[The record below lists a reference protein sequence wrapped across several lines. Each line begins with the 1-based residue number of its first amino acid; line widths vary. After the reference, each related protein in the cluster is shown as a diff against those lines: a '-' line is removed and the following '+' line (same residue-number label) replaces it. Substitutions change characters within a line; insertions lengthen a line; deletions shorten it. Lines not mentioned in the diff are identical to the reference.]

1 MRYWLRQ
8 ALTAFYKDVLFQSVN
23 QRTRIVVLAPNL
35 PSDPNSGLLR
45 AFATGIH
52 MSISLPKA
60 LILGVCSL
68 FVLMGLSQALTLW
81 WFQQQL
87 QQQLSEQS
95 QALSRII
102 LARTAEKLQ
111 HQFVFST
118 NSDVQVFSSA
128 EKPRP
133 HASEPQEQAAAART
147 APQDRQV
154 EVRKLENGI
163 TIVKMQQH
171 GDGAGK
177 ANVDLDFNL
186 QLEQTLAELKQQG
199 AAPQHWVSQFKLKTT
214 GSSQQLINQ
223 YLGYQLLALAL
234 STVLALLLLL
244 WFGARVLQP
253 LQRLVQ
259 GFRALGQGEA
269 GIQLDTQAPL
279 AEYRQALQQFNL
291 ASTELAALQQQKAE
305 LARQQQLVEL
315 GEMSRGLVH
324 ALRNPIHTMALAL
337 ERISCNDQALQQLI
351 EQKMQHINRTL
362 STLLTLSCQG
372 VDRSTPVALKA
383 VLQDLCLEFSAQQLQ
398 LDAPALI
405 CRGAEAEL
413 RFILHVLVSNAVEAS
428 PQPGTVCLKL
438 WQQPDGIYFQVT
450 DQGLGL
456 NPAVVASLFQPHIS
470 SKAEGAGMG
479 LYLAQRLLQMY
490 YQGDIQLQNRPEG
503 GVLAQIRLGT
513 EINQ

>member
-1 MRYWLRQ
+1 
-8 ALTAFYKDVLFQSVN
+8 
-23 QRTRIVVLAPNL
+23 
-35 PSDPNSGLLR
+35 
-45 AFATGIH
+45 
-52 MSISLPKA
+52 MSFSLPKA

-87 QQQLSEQS
+87 QQELSEQS

-111 HQFVFST
+111 HQFVFNT
-118 NSDVQVFSSA
+118 NSAVQVFTTDQGAQPQVSVQ
-128 EKPRP
+128 
-133 HASEPQEQAAAART
+133 SEQPAAAT
-147 APQDRQV
+147 APAQNTPPDRQV

-171 GDGAGK
+171 DDGK
-177 ANVDLDFNL
+177 AKVDLDLNL

-199 AAPQHWVSQFKLKTT
+199 AAPQHWVSQFKLKTS

-234 STVLALLLLL
+234 STALALLLLL
-244 WFGARVLQP
+244 WFGARLLQP

-259 GFRALGQGEA
+259 GFRALAQGEA

-279 AEYRQALQQFNL
+279 AEYRQALKQFNL

-337 ERISCNDQALQQLI
+337 EQVSGNDPALQQLI

-398 LDAPALI
+398 LDAPTLS

-428 PQPGTVCLKL
+428 PQPGTVYLKL
-438 WQQPDGIYFQVT
+438 WQATDGIYFQVT
-450 DQGLGL
+450 DQGPGL
-456 NPAVVASLFQPHIS
+456 SPTVAASLFQPHIS

-490 YQGDIQLQNRPEG
+490 YLGDIELQNRPGG

>member
-1 MRYWLRQ
+1 
-8 ALTAFYKDVLFQSVN
+8 
-23 QRTRIVVLAPNL
+23 
-35 PSDPNSGLLR
+35 
-45 AFATGIH
+45 
-52 MSISLPKA
+52 MSFSLPKA

-95 QALSRII
+95 QALSRLI

-111 HQFVFST
+111 HQFVFS
-118 NSDVQVFSSA
+118 SDAKVQVFSA
-128 EKPRP
+128 EANVPTEAL
-133 HASEPQEQAAAART
+133 ASQQPSTPAAE
-147 APQDRQV
+147 RQV
-154 EVRKLENGI
+154 EVRKLENGL
-163 TIVKMQQH
+163 TIVQMKQQH
-171 GDGAGK
+171 DDK
-177 ANVDLDFNL
+177 ADKAAAAVDVDLNL
-186 QLEQTLAELKQQG
+186 QLEQTLSELKQPG
-199 AAPQHWVSQFKLKTT
+199 AAPQQWVSQFKLKTS

-223 YLGYQLLALAL
+223 YLAYQLLALAI
-234 STVLALLLLL
+234 STALALLLLL
-244 WFGARVLQP
+244 WFGSRLLQP

-259 GFRALGQGEA
+259 GFRALAQGEA

-279 AEYRQALQQFNL
+279 AEYRQALQQFNV
-291 ASTELAALQQQKAE
+291 ASSELAALQQQKAE

-337 ERISCNDQALQQLI
+337 EQISGNDPALQQLI

-372 VDRSTPVALKA
+372 VDRSTRVALKA

-398 LDAPALI
+398 LDAPALC

-438 WQQPDGIYFQVT
+438 WHQADSIYFQVT
-450 DQGLGL
+450 DQGPGL
-456 NPAVVASLFQPHIS
+456 SPTVAANLFQPHIS

-479 LYLAQRLLQMY
+479 LYLAQRLLHMY

-503 GVLAQIRLGT
+503 GVLAQVRLGT
-513 EINQ
+513 EIY

>member
-1 MRYWLRQ
+1 
-8 ALTAFYKDVLFQSVN
+8 
-23 QRTRIVVLAPNL
+23 
-35 PSDPNSGLLR
+35 
-45 AFATGIH
+45 
-52 MSISLPKA
+52 MSFSLPKA

-87 QQQLSEQS
+87 QQELSEQS
-95 QALSRII
+95 QALSRLI

-111 HQFVFST
+111 HQFVFS
-118 NSDVQVFSSA
+118 SDATVQVFSKEA
-128 EKPRP
+128 TVPT
-133 HASEPQEQAAAART
+133 AALT
-147 APQDRQV
+147 APQPAVAATERKV
-154 EVRKLENGI
+154 EVRKLDNGI
-163 TIVKMQQH
+163 TIVQMKQQH
-171 GDGAGK
+171 DGNDQA
-177 ANVDLDFNL
+177 ATAVDVDLNL
-186 QLEQTLAELKQQG
+186 QLEQTLSELKQPG
-199 AAPQHWVSQFKLKTT
+199 TAPQHWVSQFKLKTT
-214 GSSQQLINQ
+214 GSSQQLISQ

-234 STVLALLLLL
+234 STALALLLLL
-244 WFGARVLQP
+244 WFGSRLLQP

-259 GFRALGQGEA
+259 GFRALAQGEA

-279 AEYRQALQQFNL
+279 AEYRQALQQFNQ

-337 ERISCNDQALQQLI
+337 EQISGNDPALQQLI

-362 STLLTLSCQG
+362 STLLTLSCLG

-398 LDAPALI
+398 LDAPALC

-428 PQPGTVCLKL
+428 PEPGTVCLKL
-438 WQQPDGIYFQVT
+438 WQAPDGIYFQVT
-450 DQGLGL
+450 DQGAGL
-456 NPAVVASLFQPHIS
+456 NPQVAASLFQPHIS

-490 YQGDIQLQNRPEG
+490 YRGDIQLQNRPEG
-503 GVLAQIRLGT
+503 GVLAQVRLGT

>member
-1 MRYWLRQ
+1 
-8 ALTAFYKDVLFQSVN
+8 
-23 QRTRIVVLAPNL
+23 
-35 PSDPNSGLLR
+35 
-45 AFATGIH
+45 
-52 MSISLPKA
+52 MSFSLPKA

-87 QQQLSEQS
+87 QQELSEQS

-111 HQFVFST
+111 HQFVFNT
-118 NSDVQVFSSA
+118 NSAVQVFTTDQSA
-128 EKPRP
+128 QPQVSVQ
-133 HASEPQEQAAAART
+133 SEQQSAAT
-147 APQDRQV
+147 APAQTTPPDRQV

-163 TIVKMQQH
+163 TIVQMKQQH
-171 GDGAGK
+171 GGNNK
-177 ANVDLDFNL
+177 AAVDLDLNL
-186 QLEQTLAELKQQG
+186 QLEQTLSELKQPG
-199 AAPQHWVSQFKLKTT
+199 TAPQHWVSQFKLKTS
-214 GSSQQLINQ
+214 GSSQQLISQ
-223 YLGYQLLALAL
+223 YLGYQLIALAL
-234 STVLALLLLL
+234 STALALALLL
-244 WFGARVLQP
+244 WFGSRLLQP

-259 GFRALGQGEA
+259 GFRALAQGDA

-337 ERISCNDQALQQLI
+337 EQISGSDPALQQLI

-372 VDRSTPVALKA
+372 VDRSMPVALKA

-398 LDAPALI
+398 LDAPALS

-438 WQQPDGIYFQVT
+438 WQAPDGIYFQVT
-450 DQGLGL
+450 DQGEGLG
-456 NPAVVASLFQPHIS
+456 PQVAANLFQPHIS

-479 LYLAQRLLQMY
+479 LYLAKRLLQMY
-490 YQGDIQLQNRPEG
+490 YRGDIQLQNRAEG
-503 GVLAQIRLGT
+503 GVLAQVRLGT

>member
-1 MRYWLRQ
+1 
-8 ALTAFYKDVLFQSVN
+8 
-23 QRTRIVVLAPNL
+23 
-35 PSDPNSGLLR
+35 
-45 AFATGIH
+45 
-52 MSISLPKA
+52 MSFSLPKA
-60 LILGVCSL
+60 LILGVCGL
-68 FVLMGLSQALTLW
+68 FVLLGLSQALTLW

-87 QQQLSEQS
+87 QQELSEQS

-111 HQFVFST
+111 HQFVFNT
-118 NSDVQVFSSA
+118 NSAVQVFTTDQTAQQQVSVQSA
-128 EKPRP
+128 PT
-133 HASEPQEQAAAART
+133 QTT
-147 APQDRQV
+147 AQDRQV
-154 EVRKLENGI
+154 EVRKLENGV

-171 GDGAGK
+171 EDSAGK
-177 ANVDLDFNL
+177 AAVDLDLNL
-186 QLEQTLAELKQQG
+186 QLEQTLSELKQQG
-199 AAPQHWVSQFKLKTT
+199 AAPQHWVSQFKLKTS

-234 STVLALLLLL
+234 STALALALLL
-244 WFGARVLQP
+244 WFGSRLLQP

-259 GFRALGQGEA
+259 GFRALAQGDA

-337 ERISCNDQALQQLI
+337 EQIAGNDPTLQQLI

-372 VDRSTPVALKA
+372 VDRGAPIALKA

-398 LDAPALI
+398 LDAPALS

-428 PQPGTVCLKL
+428 PAVGTVCLKL
-438 WQQPDGIYFQVT
+438 WRDSNGIHFQVS
-450 DQGLGL
+450 DQGPGL
-456 NPAVVASLFQPHIS
+456 TAEVAASLFQPHIS

-490 YQGDIQLQNRPEG
+490 YHGDIRLHNRPEG

-513 EINQ
+513 EICL

>member
-1 MRYWLRQ
+1 
-8 ALTAFYKDVLFQSVN
+8 
-23 QRTRIVVLAPNL
+23 
-35 PSDPNSGLLR
+35 
-45 AFATGIH
+45 
-52 MSISLPKA
+52 MSFSLPKA

-95 QALSRII
+95 QALSRLI

-111 HQFVFST
+111 HQFVFS
-118 NSDVQVFSSA
+118 SDAKVQVFSA
-128 EKPRP
+128 EANVPTEAL
-133 HASEPQEQAAAART
+133 ASQQPSTPAAE
-147 APQDRQV
+147 RQV
-154 EVRKLENGI
+154 EVRKLENGL
-163 TIVKMQQH
+163 TIVQMKQQH
-171 GDGAGK
+171 DDK
-177 ANVDLDFNL
+177 ASKAAAAVDVDLNL
-186 QLEQTLAELKQQG
+186 QLEQTLSELKQPG
-199 AAPQHWVSQFKLKTT
+199 TAPQHWVSQFKLKTS

-223 YLGYQLLALAL
+223 YLSYQLLALAL
-234 STVLALLLLL
+234 SIALALLLLL
-244 WFGARVLQP
+244 WFGSRLLQP
-253 LQRLVQ
+253 LQQLVR
-259 GFRALGQGEA
+259 GLRALGQGEA
-269 GIQLDTQAPL
+269 GIQLDTRAPL
-279 AEYRQALQQFNL
+279 AEYRQALQQFNQ

-337 ERISCNDQALQQLI
+337 EQMSGSDPALQQLI

-383 VLQDLCLEFSAQQLQ
+383 VLQDLCLEFSGQQLQ
-398 LDAPALI
+398 LDAQVLF

-413 RFILHVLVSNAVEAS
+413 RFIFHVLVSNAVEAS
-428 PQPGTVCLKL
+428 PEPGTICLKL
-438 WQQPDGIYFQVT
+438 WQAPDGIYFQVS
-450 DQGLGL
+450 DQGPGL
-456 NPAVVASLFQPHIS
+456 SPTVATRLFQPHIS

-490 YQGDIQLQNRPEG
+490 YQGDIQLQNKPEG
-503 GVLAQIRLGT
+503 GVLAEIRLGT

>member
-1 MRYWLRQ
+1 
-8 ALTAFYKDVLFQSVN
+8 
-23 QRTRIVVLAPNL
+23 
-35 PSDPNSGLLR
+35 
-45 AFATGIH
+45 
-52 MSISLPKA
+52 MSFSLPKA

-102 LARTAEKLQ
+102 LARTAEKMQ
-111 HQFVFST
+111 HQFVFNT
-118 NSDVQVFSSA
+118 NSAVQVFSTDQ
-128 EKPRP
+128 
-133 HASEPQEQAAAART
+133 ASVPQISVQSEQQQPAT
-147 APQDRQV
+147 TPPQTTPKDRQV

-163 TIVKMQQH
+163 TIVKMTQQNG
-171 GDGAGK
+171 GDAKPGAAVGL
-177 ANVDLDFNL
+177 DLNL
-186 QLEQTLAELKQQG
+186 QLEQTLSELKQQDT
-199 AAPQHWVSQFKLKTT
+199 APQHWVSQFKLKTS

-234 STVLALLLLL
+234 STLLALLLLL
-244 WFGARVLQP
+244 WFGSRLLQP
-253 LQRLVQ
+253 LQQLVR

-269 GIQLDTQAPL
+269 GIQLDTRAPL
-279 AEYRQALQQFNL
+279 AEYRQALQQFNQ
-291 ASTELAALQQQKAE
+291 ASTELAALQAQKAE

-337 ERISCNDQALQQLI
+337 EQLSGSDPVLQQLI

-383 VLQDLCLEFSAQQLQ
+383 VLQDLCLEFSGQQLQ
-398 LDAPALI
+398 LDAQALF

-413 RFILHVLVSNAVEAS
+413 RFIFHVLVSNAVEAS
-428 PQPGTVCLKL
+428 PEPGTIFLKL
-438 WQQPDGIYFQVT
+438 WQAPDGIYFQVS
-450 DQGLGL
+450 DQGTGL
-456 NPAVVASLFQPHIS
+456 SPTVAASLFQPHIS
-470 SKAEGAGMG
+470 SKAEGAGIG

-490 YQGDIQLQNRPEG
+490 YRGDIQLHNRPEG
-503 GVLAQIRLGT
+503 GVVAQIRLGT

>member
-1 MRYWLRQ
+1 
-8 ALTAFYKDVLFQSVN
+8 
-23 QRTRIVVLAPNL
+23 
-35 PSDPNSGLLR
+35 
-45 AFATGIH
+45 
-52 MSISLPKA
+52 MSFSLPKA

-68 FVLMGLSQALTLW
+68 FILMGFSQALTLW

-87 QQQLSEQS
+87 QQELSEQS
-95 QALSRII
+95 QALSRLI

-111 HQFVFST
+111 HQFVFS
-118 NSDVQVFSSA
+118 SDATVQVFSKEA
-128 EKPRP
+128 TVPT
-133 HASEPQEQAAAART
+133 AALT
-147 APQDRQV
+147 APQPALAATERKV
-154 EVRKLENGI
+154 EVRKLDNGI
-163 TIVKMQQH
+163 TIVQMKQQH
-171 GDGAGK
+171 GGNGK
-177 ANVDLDFNL
+177 AAAAVDLDLNL
-186 QLEQTLAELKQQG
+186 QLEQTLSELKQPG

-214 GSSQQLINQ
+214 GSSQQLISQ
-223 YLGYQLLALAL
+223 YLGYQMLALAL
-234 STVLALLLLL
+234 STALALLLLL
-244 WFGARVLQP
+244 WFGSRLLQP

-279 AEYRQALQQFNL
+279 AEYRQALQQFNQ

-337 ERISCNDQALQQLI
+337 EQLSGSDLALQQLI

-398 LDAPALI
+398 LDAPALC

-428 PQPGTVCLKL
+428 PEPGTVCLKL
-438 WQQPDGIYFQVT
+438 WQAPDGIYFQVT
-450 DQGLGL
+450 DQGAGL
-456 NPAVVASLFQPHIS
+456 NPQVAASLFQPHIS

-490 YQGDIQLQNRPEG
+490 YRGDIQLQNRPEG
-503 GVLAQIRLGT
+503 GVLAQVRLGT

>member
-1 MRYWLRQ
+1 
-8 ALTAFYKDVLFQSVN
+8 
-23 QRTRIVVLAPNL
+23 
-35 PSDPNSGLLR
+35 
-45 AFATGIH
+45 

-177 ANVDLDFNL
+177 ANVDLDLNL

-234 STVLALLLLL
+234 STGLALLLLL

-398 LDAPALI
+398 MDAPALI

>member
-1 MRYWLRQ
+1 
-8 ALTAFYKDVLFQSVN
+8 
-23 QRTRIVVLAPNL
+23 
-35 PSDPNSGLLR
+35 
-45 AFATGIH
+45 
-52 MSISLPKA
+52 MSFSLPKA
-60 LILGVCSL
+60 LIVGICSL

-87 QQQLSEQS
+87 QQELSEQS

-111 HQFVFST
+111 HQFVFNT
-118 NSDVQVFSSA
+118 NSAMQVFTTDQGAQPQVTVQSA
-128 EKPRP
+128 PP
-133 HASEPQEQAAAART
+133 PT
-147 APQDRQV
+147 APAQNSAQDRQV

-163 TIVKMQQH
+163 TIVKMKQH
-171 GDGAGK
+171 DDDAGK
-177 ANVDLDFNL
+177 AKVDLDLNL
-186 QLEQTLAELKQQG
+186 QLEQTLSELKQSG
-199 AAPQHWVSQFKLKTT
+199 TASQHWVSQFKLKTS
-214 GSSQQLINQ
+214 GSSQQLISQ
-223 YLGYQLLALAL
+223 YLGYQLIALAL
-234 STVLALLLLL
+234 STALALVLLL
-244 WFGARVLQP
+244 WFGSRLLQP

-259 GFRALGQGEA
+259 GFRALAQGEA

-279 AEYRQALQQFNL
+279 AEYRQALQQFNV

-337 ERISCNDQALQQLI
+337 EQISGNDPALQQLI

-398 LDAPALI
+398 LDAPALY

-428 PQPGTVCLKL
+428 PQPGTVFLKL
-438 WQQPDGIYFQVT
+438 WQAADGIYFQVT
-450 DQGLGL
+450 DQGQGL
-456 NPAVVASLFQPHIS
+456 SPTVAASLFQPHIS

-490 YQGDIQLQNRPEG
+490 YRGDIQLKNCPDG
-503 GVLAQIRLGT
+503 GVMAQVRLGT

>member
-1 MRYWLRQ
+1 
-8 ALTAFYKDVLFQSVN
+8 
-23 QRTRIVVLAPNL
+23 
-35 PSDPNSGLLR
+35 
-45 AFATGIH
+45 
-52 MSISLPKA
+52 MSFSLPKA

-95 QALSRII
+95 QALSRLI

-111 HQFVFST
+111 HQFVFS
-118 NSDVQVFSSA
+118 SDAKVQVFSAEAHVPTEALATQQPSA
-128 EKPRP
+128 P
-133 HASEPQEQAAAART
+133 AAE
-147 APQDRQV
+147 RQV
-154 EVRKLENGI
+154 EVRKLENGL
-163 TIVKMQQH
+163 TIVQMKQQH
-171 GDGAGK
+171 DDKAGK
-177 ANVDLDFNL
+177 AAAAVDVDLNL
-186 QLEQTLAELKQQG
+186 QLEQTLSELKQPG
-199 AAPQHWVSQFKLKTT
+199 TAPQHWVSQFKLKTSGT
-214 GSSQQLINQ
+214 SQQLINQ
-223 YLGYQLLALAL
+223 YLSYQLLALVL
-234 STVLALLLLL
+234 STALALLLLL
-244 WFGARVLQP
+244 WFGSRLLQP
-253 LQRLVQ
+253 LQQLVR
-259 GFRALGQGEA
+259 GLRALGQGEA
-269 GIQLDTQAPL
+269 GIQLDTRAPL
-279 AEYRQALQQFNL
+279 AEYRQALQQFNQ

-337 ERISCNDQALQQLI
+337 EQLSGSDPALQQLI

-383 VLQDLCLEFSAQQLQ
+383 VLQDLCLEFSGQQLQ
-398 LDAPALI
+398 LDAPTLF

-413 RFILHVLVSNAVEAS
+413 RFIFHVLVSNAVEAS
-428 PQPGTVCLKL
+428 PEPGTICLKL
-438 WQQPDGIYFQVT
+438 WQAPDSIYFQVS
-450 DQGLGL
+450 DQGPGL
-456 NPAVVASLFQPHIS
+456 SPNVATSLFQPHIS

-490 YQGDIQLQNRPEG
+490 YRGDIQLQNRPEG

-513 EINQ
+513 EINP